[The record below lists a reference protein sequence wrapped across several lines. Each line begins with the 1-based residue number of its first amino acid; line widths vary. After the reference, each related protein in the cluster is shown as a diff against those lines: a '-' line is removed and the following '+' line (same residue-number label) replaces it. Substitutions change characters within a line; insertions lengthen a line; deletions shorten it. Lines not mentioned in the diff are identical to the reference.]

1 MSARRKTIAAWVLVA
16 VSLGCVAGLQY
27 AVVAKL
33 DRWDALPFA
42 LLAHGAMLPAVA
54 AAGLTWKQGAR
65 SARTVSRLLAA
76 IMIGVWVHTWFGP
89 LQKVVAWLS
98 IQWYLWLGV

>member
-1 MSARRKTIAAWVLVA
+1 MSATRTTVTAWLLMA
-16 VSLGCVAGLQY
+16 VSIGCVAGLQY

-42 LLAHGAMLPAVA
+42 MLAHGAMLPAVA
-54 AAGLTWKQGAR
+54 ACGLTWRQGHRAAR
-65 SARTVSRLLAA
+65 AVSRILAA
-76 IMIGVWVHTWFGP
+76 ATIGVWLHTWFGP